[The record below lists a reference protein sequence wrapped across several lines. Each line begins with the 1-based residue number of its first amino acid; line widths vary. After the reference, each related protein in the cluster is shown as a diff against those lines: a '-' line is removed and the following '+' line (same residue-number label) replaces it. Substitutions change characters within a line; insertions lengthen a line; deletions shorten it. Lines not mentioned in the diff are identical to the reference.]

1 MAYSVLITGEVAARN
16 VDALRKIGKAT
27 FDLENGHVVV
37 LGDVSTAK
45 DENYVH
51 TVDVPSTDTLAT
63 GVFYMVDEPVN
74 VLVAGKYSGL
84 SDDPM
89 EFYIPTGKVFTM
101 YKPQIGDEIII
112 TANGLAGVKGD
123 NIYVAP
129 ADGTTK
135 LTWTNDISG
144 VALAYKCVG
153 NTYVSCGNERVAAY
167 RFVCVKA

>member
-101 YKPQIGDEIII
+101 YKPQIGD
-112 TANGLAGVKGD
+112 
-123 NIYVAP
+123 
-129 ADGTTK
+129 
-135 LTWTNDISG
+135 
-144 VALAYKCVG
+144 
-153 NTYVSCGNERVAAY
+153 
-167 RFVCVKA
+167 